1 MATSTN
7 PRDERHRNRNLR
19 REEEERREQL
29 RLEALQEQRRLE
41 EERRTDMER
50 ADVVRKRLQKSVLKD
65 QGVLLSDTEDR
76 VYEGE
81 PNEPQS
87 PPLPAESH
95 FVYEEEE
102 YNLTL
107 SPSASEESD
116 TGDIVSQSGKSEQ
129 LNART
134 TYLEEEKVKLEERL
148 QQVHLREQETLR
160 RGRELEERRIA
171 FERKMA

>member
-7 PRDERHRNRNLR
+7 PRDERHRNRDLR

-29 RLEALQEQRRLE
+29 RLEALQEQRRLD

-76 VYEGE
+76 VDEGG

-107 SPSASEESD
+107 SPSESEESD
-116 TGDIVSQSGKSEQ
+116 TGDIISQSGKSEQ

-134 TYLEEEKVKLEERL
+134 NYLD
-148 QQVHLREQETLR
+148 R
-160 RGRELEERRIA
+160 R
-171 FERKMA
+171 K

>member
-1 MATSTN
+1 MAASTN
-7 PRDERHRNRNLR
+7 PRDERQRIRNLR

-50 ADVVRKRLQKSVLKD
+50 ADLVRKRLQKSVLKD

-76 VYEGE
+76 VDEGE
-81 PNEPQS
+81 HNEPQS

-102 YNLTL
+102 YNLSL

-129 LNART
+129 LSART
-134 TYLEEEKVKLEERL
+134 TYLEVE
-148 QQVHLREQETLR
+148 
-160 RGRELEERRIA
+160 
-171 FERKMA
+171 